1 VHQLAEFTGRT
12 LDQQNPNSKFFGEQ
26 FEIDSIRGYDRG
38 PISAGR
44 KSYQRIILEFLP
56 LASVPILGISDLLD
70 NHSSLP
76 PVRSRRSPL
85 DLSSAGVVPL
95 PIAVIVTFWHHGEAR
110 TVQRKIGARQILC
123 APRQGPDRQER
134 LPNG

>member
-1 VHQLAEFTGRT
+1 VHQLAEFTRRT

-56 LASVPILGISDLLD
+56 LASAPILGISDLLD
-70 NHSSLP
+70 NHSSFP
-76 PVRSRRSPL
+76 PIRGSRSPL
-85 DLSSAGVVPL
+85 DL
-95 PIAVIVTFWHHGEAR
+95 
-110 TVQRKIGARQILC
+110 RQPAEILYQ
-123 APRQGPDRQER
+123 APR
-134 LPNG
+134 L